1 MVNKLSGKCSACATL
16 SYLRNNT
23 VGHTTSDI
31 DALFGREVMI
41 RRARDAARAQE
52 DINAGNMINDYIILF

>member
-23 VGHTTSDI
+23 VGHTSSDM
-31 DALFGREVMI
+31 DDLFGREVMI
-41 RRARDAARAQE
+41 RLARDAGRTEE
-52 DINAGNMINDYIILF
+52 DINEGNMITDHII